1 MQILTSVIVALTIVM
16 TLPSAQTQLAASLA
30 HVTKASLGMASAVI
44 VSIPVITNVRVYKL
58 FIYGEASYN
67 NYYRQTPVLKKAQS

>member
-1 MQILTSVIVALTIVM
+1 MQILTSVIVALTIIVM

-44 VSIPVITNVRVYKL
+44 VSIPVITNVSVYKL

-67 NYYRQTPVLKKAQS
+67 IIGKPLF